1 MKNYQKSIVFVFLL
15 TVFLVSTAA
24 AQYENKGSL
33 NVWTNK
39 VVSRAKQYETVEFV
53 KMKVGKNQG
62 FDRVVFEFKKELP
75 NYEVNYVKPPIPFSE
90 TEEYVKISG
99 KAFVEVSF
107 SLVPYPDA
115 PPENYKLE
123 FLQKEL
129 KMPVVQEIKNS
140 DWFEGSL
147 AFAIGLKA
155 KKLYRVQEL
164 ANPARLVVDFKQ

>member
-1 MKNYQKSIVFVFLL
+1 MKNYQKLFALGFLL
-15 TVFLVSTAA
+15 PVLLVSTVA
-24 AQYENKGSL
+24 AQFENKGSL
-33 NVWTNK
+33 NAWTNK
-39 VVSRAKQYETVEFV
+39 VVSREKQYESVEFV
-53 KMKVGKNQG
+53 KMKVGKHQG
-62 FDRVVFEFKKELP
+62 YDRVVFEFKRDLP
-75 NYEVNYVKPPIPFSE
+75 NYQVNYVKPPIPFSE

-99 KAFVEVSF
+99 KAFVVVSF

-123 FLQKEL
+123 FPRKEL
-129 KMPVVQEIKNS
+129 KMPVIQEIKNS

-164 ANPARLVVDFKQ
+164 SNPARLVVDFKQ